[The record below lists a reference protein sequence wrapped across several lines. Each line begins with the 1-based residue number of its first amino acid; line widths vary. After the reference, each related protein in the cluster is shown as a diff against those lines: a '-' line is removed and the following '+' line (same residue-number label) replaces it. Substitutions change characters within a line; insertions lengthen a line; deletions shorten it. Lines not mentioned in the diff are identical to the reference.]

1 MKLARIKK
9 RQGPATENKKA
20 GRKVRMPHAN
30 IEFVAPI
37 SKKNIKYTE
46 DLDLSQLGKP
56 ELRRYQQAMYQRK
69 RQQMKIDA
77 AAKKKGRTKE
87 DSKLQGLQG

>member
-1 MKLARIKK
+1 
-9 RQGPATENKKA
+9 
-20 GRKVRMPHAN
+20 MPHAN

-69 RQQMKIDA
+69 RQQMKTAA
-77 AAKKKGRTKE
+77 AAKKKDELKTQNCRDCRVELINVGFLK
-87 DSKLQGLQG
+87 KKKI